1 MITEKNFLTR
11 ALKAYDNP
19 QCITLD
25 EFKSDLDR
33 FSHIKK
39 LITKYKNKSGDLNE
53 RLILNHL
60 VVCFNVFGDSTL
72 HLSMFRVNREDWG
85 VLFPFFVLLDRLPET
100 IDEYHL
106 STSDIPMDV
115 NVVEKLRKI

>member
-1 MITEKNFLTR
+1 MITEKTFLQR
-11 ALKAYDNP
+11 ALKVYDNP

-39 LITKYKNKSGDLNE
+39 LITKFKNGSGPLNE

-60 VVCFNVFGDSTL
+60 VICFNVFGDESIKL
-72 HLSMFRVNREDWG
+72 ALFKVDKEDWSI
-85 VLFPFFVLLDRLPET
+85 LFPFLILLNRLPDRIE
-100 IDEYHL
+100 EYHIN
-106 STSDIPMDV
+106 TSDIPLNDY
-115 NVVEKLRKI
+115 VVEQLRKI